1 MAKKTN
7 AEVRKKSRTARIQAK
22 EKELIKA
29 GIPRETAKIYASR
42 DPGRAKMEKYI
53 KEHKLM
59 WNICRYDKN
68 SKYNTK
74 NLIRTVWKKQS
85 IYWRMPANSYPN

>member
-42 DPGRAKMEKYI
+42 DPGRAKMVKYI
-53 KEHKLM
+53 KEHKQGSLRIPPSQRKRQPKEPGT
-59 WNICRYDKN
+59 NVFTRKN
-68 SKYNTK
+68 KAAEKRINEKY
-74 NLIRTVWKKQS
+74 
-85 IYWRMPANSYPN
+85 